1 MRTFVGT
8 RAVVAAV
15 AALVAIVGGLAFISR
30 SLPAQATPG
39 DATAALLADYKW
51 RNIGPGSP
59 GGRISDVDALDSDF
73 RYVIAA
79 AASGGVWKSTNA
91 GTTWTPIFER
101 YGSSSIGD
109 VKIFQGDRN
118 ILWVGTGEANNR
130 NSVAWGD
137 GIYKSTDAGKTFINV
152 GLRNTFQIARI
163 VTHPKNADIAYVA
176 AVGNLWASTGERGL
190 FKTIDGGKIWQK
202 LAGGLPNVPT
212 SGATDLVMDPTNPE
226 VLYTAFYERVR
237 LPWRLESGGT
247 NGGIFK
253 STDGGKSWKKLA
265 QGLPAGWTGRIG
277 LDIYRKNPRVLMAI
291 VEADGAAADM
301 VTPAQGIYRSEDGG
315 ATWKF
320 VNRYNNRPFYYS
332 QIRINPSDDQLVY
345 VLTTSFQWST
355 DGGKTFAAA
364 RAPFGSNYDH
374 HAMWI
379 DPANKDRFYLGKD
392 KGLTLTHDHGA
403 SFIFFDNL
411 PIMQAYKV
419 AADMREPYAIYAGLQ
434 DNGTVGTMSFSRD
447 NLGIRNDVAWKL
459 HWDDGQY
466 IAIDPNDYR
475 TVYSE
480 GTNASFRIVDP
491 IGHTDTPRRIA
502 PANIVNFSEVAPP
515 DAGPGGLPSFRV
527 NWTSPFILSP
537 HNAGVLY
544 YGANY
549 LLKSTDKGVTWTAI
563 SKDLTRGD
571 ADNRRAGTRMVGGEA
586 GAAEQHATIYTISE
600 SPVAAGT
607 IWAGTDDGNV
617 WLTRDDGASWTQ
629 VDANIPDVPKGTHVS
644 RIVASAADAATAYV
658 SFDGH
663 RSDNRA
669 PWLFRTT
676 DGGKTWQNLSG
687 GLAPNSPIY
696 VVEEDSRNPDL
707 LFVGTEHGVQLSLD
721 RGRSWR
727 PMTNGLPTVAV
738 YDIVIH
744 PRDRDLILGTHG
756 RGIYVLDDITALEAW
771 RPAIAG
777 KAAHLFTQRQ
787 ATMWVDMSRSGQLGD
802 NTFAGENPPYV
813 QPADFQ
819 TRDRTHIVNTP
830 LVTFYLG
837 AGASGSATLEVT
849 GPDGTVRT
857 MSIPAKPGIT
867 RYALDMRSAAAIAAA
882 AANAAVS
889 DEGGGGGGR
898 AGGAGGRGAG
908 AVGGR
913 GAAGGAAGAAG
924 AGGGRGAGGRGA
936 AGGGGAGGGAGGGR
950 GGAVAVPIGV
960 YALKLTIGSSTSVGS
975 LVVRSDPLL
984 RP

>member
-1 MRTFVGT
+1 MKPSRHMQLRF
-8 RAVVAAV
+8 AV
-15 AALVAIVGGLAFISR
+15 ASIAATWITGWTMAFPAPGR
-30 SLPAQATPG
+30 AQAG

-51 RNIGPGSP
+51 RNLGPGSA

-91 GTTWTPIFER
+91 GTTWTPIFDR

-109 VKIFQGDRN
+109 VRIFQGDRN

-137 GIYKSTDAGKTFINV
+137 GIYKSTDGGKTFANV
-152 GLRNTFQIARI
+152 GLRNTFQIARV
-163 VTHPKNADIAYVA
+163 VTHPKSPDIVYVA
-176 AVGNLWASTGERGL
+176 AVGNLWAATGDRGL
-190 FKTIDGGKIWQK
+190 FKTTDGGKSWQK
-202 LAGGLPNVPT
+202 LAGGLPSVAT
-212 SGATDLVMDPTNPE
+212 SGATDLVMDPVNPE
-226 VLYTAFYERVR
+226 ILYAAFYERVR

-253 STDGGKSWKKLA
+253 SSDGGKSWKKLSA
-265 QGLPAGWTGRIG
+265 GLPAGWTGRIG
-277 LDIYRKNPRVLMAI
+277 LDIYRKNSRVLVAI
-291 VEADGAAADM
+291 IEADGAAADM
-301 VTPAQGIYRSEDGG
+301 ATPAQGIYRSDDAG

-364 RAPFGSNYDH
+364 RAPFGPNYDH

-379 DPANKDRFYLGKD
+379 DPSNKDRFYLGKD
-392 KGLTLTHDHGA
+392 KGLTLTHDHGG
-403 SFIFFDNL
+403 SFIFYDNL
-411 PIMQAYKV
+411 PVMQAYKV
-419 AADMREPYAIYAGLQ
+419 AADMRDPYAIYAGLQ

-447 NLGIRNDVAWKL
+447 ILGVRNDASWKL

-480 GTNASFRIVDP
+480 GTNASFRVVDP
-491 IGHTDTPRRIA
+491 IGHTDTPRRIS
-502 PANIVNFSEVAPP
+502 PANIVNFAEVAGP
-515 DAGPGGLPSFRV
+515 DAGPGGLPPLRT
-527 NWTSPFILSP
+527 NWTAPFVLST
-537 HNAGVLY
+537 HDAGVLY

-549 LLKSTDKGVTWTAI
+549 VLRSTDKGVTWTAI
-563 SKDLTRGD
+563 SKDLTRKD
-571 ADNRRAGTRMVGGEA
+571 ADGRRAGTRAVGGES
-586 GAAEQHATIYTISE
+586 GAAEMHATIYTISE
-600 SPVAAGT
+600 SPIAVGT
-607 IWAGTDDGNV
+607 LWAGTDDGNV
-617 WLTRDDGASWTQ
+617 WITRDDGANWTQ

-644 RIVASAADAATAYV
+644 RIVASAADVNTAYI

-663 RSDNRA
+663 RADNRA

-687 GLAPNSPIY
+687 GLAANSPIY

-707 LFVGTEHGVQLSLD
+707 LFVGTEHGVQASLD
-721 RGRSWR
+721 RGRTWR
-727 PMTNGLPTVAV
+727 PMMNGLPTVAV

-771 RPAIAG
+771 RPALAA

-787 ATMWVDMSRSGQLGD
+787 ATLWVDMSRSGQMGD
-802 NTFAGENPPYV
+802 NVFAGENPPYV

-819 TRDRTHIVNTP
+819 TRDRTKLVNTP

-837 AGASGSATLEVT
+837 SGASGTATLDVT
-849 GPDGTVRT
+849 APDGSTRT
-857 MSIPAKPGIT
+857 MSIPAKSGIT
-867 RYALDMRSAAAIAAA
+867 RYPLDMRSAAAIAAA
-882 AANAAVS
+882 AAAVNAN
-889 DEGGGGGGR
+889 EEGGGGGR

-908 AVGGR
+908 GAGAGR
-913 GAAGGAAGAAG
+913 GGAAGAGRGG
-924 AGGGRGAGGRGA
+924 AAGGRGAGG
-936 AGGGGAGGGAGGGR
+936 AGGGGGR
-950 GGAVAVPIGV
+950 GAAVAATTGA
-960 YALKLTIGSSTSVGS
+960 YALKLTIGSFTTTGS

-984 RP
+984 KQ